1 VIGSGRLREYRN
13 RPVSSALRS
22 CCRLTRWDVA
32 GNGRLVQTSEQG
44 ALLARNV
51 DRVLFGCGSL
61 THLPGIVEDR
71 RRQAAERH
79 GRDLVLYLV
88 DDYFRSRPGPIGG
101 LQIGQNDRLEYVSTV
116 DEPTTDG
123 VDELVRSITAAGY
136 AEPATIVGIGGGST
150 LDTTKAVANL
160 LANGGLAATY
170 QGWDLI
176 PGAAVHKIGVSTISG
191 TGAEA
196 TRTCVMKNPHT
207 GVKLGMNSEFSVFDH
222 LVLDPDL
229 TSTVPRDQFFFTG
242 MDTFCHCVESLAGRH
257 RNALGDAFS
266 REAVELTRKVFHSED
281 MMAAAERERL
291 MVASYLGGSAIAM
304 SHVGLV
310 HPFSA
315 GLSMVLGFH
324 HGMANCIAL
333 SALYD
338 YYPSERD
345 ELLKMADRQ
354 AVTIPS
360 GVCVGLDDGR
370 FRALYDAT
378 IVHEKPLANA
388 LGDGFR
394 AVLTFERVTSIFQR
408 M

>member
-1 VIGSGRLREYRN
+1 
-13 RPVSSALRS
+13 
-22 CCRLTRWDVA
+22 
-32 GNGRLVQTSEQG
+32 
-44 ALLARNV
+44 
-51 DRVLFGCGSL
+51 
-61 THLPGIVEDR
+61 
-71 RRQAAERH
+71 
-79 GRDLVLYLV
+79 
-88 DDYFRSRPGPIGG
+88 
-101 LQIGQNDRLEYVSTV
+101 
-116 DEPTTDG
+116 
-123 VDELVRSITAAGY
+123 
-136 AEPATIVGIGGGST
+136 
-150 LDTTKAVANL
+150 
-160 LANGGLAATY
+160 
-170 QGWDLI
+170 
-176 PGAAVHKIGVSTISG
+176 
-191 TGAEA
+191 
-196 TRTCVMKNPHT
+196 
-207 GVKLGMNSEFSVFDH
+207 
-222 LVLDPDL
+222 
-229 TSTVPRDQFFFTG
+229 
-242 MDTFCHCVESLAGRH
+242 
-257 RNALGDAFS
+257 
-266 REAVELTRKVFHSED
+266 
-281 MMAAAERERL
+281 MAAAERERL